1 MPTLSINKSE
11 LLRRMELLS
20 KESQEFVFNK
30 ISELNEA
37 EKKDE
42 ELLQA
47 IRIGEESGVSN
58 IVDVRAYI
66 EQLYNNAKSN
76 SKNA

>member
-11 LLRRMELLS
+11 LLRRMKLLS

-37 EKKDE
+37 EKKT
-42 ELLQA
+42 
-47 IRIGEESGVSN
+47 
-58 IVDVRAYI
+58 
-66 EQLYNNAKSN
+66 
-76 SKNA
+76 KNYCKPYE

>member
-11 LLRRMELLS
+11 LLRRMKLLS

-58 IVDVRAYI
+58 IVDVRTYI